1 MQGFDM
7 DLTSLFQPGMKK
19 EETFI
24 IEDKHSA
31 MHVGSG
37 SSRILATPWMI
48 GFMERVAHHLLAEK
62 LPEGY
67 SSVGALVNI
76 RHLAPTPVGS
86 QVNVR
91 AEIETIE
98 GLKVTF
104 KVEAWDEAGLIGSG
118 FHERV
123 VIDTARFLRRIE
135 NRNKGV
141 G

>member
-1 MQGFDM
+1 M
-7 DLTSLFQPGMKK
+7 DLTTLFQPGMKK
-19 EETFI
+19 DEVFTIEEKYT
-24 IEDKHSA
+24 A

-37 SSRILATPWMI
+37 SSRVLATPWMI

-67 SSVGALVNI
+67 SSVGAMVNV

-86 QVNVR
+86 QVQVR
-91 AEIETIE
+91 VEIETIE

-104 KVEAWDEAGLIGSG
+104 KVEVWDEVELIGSG
-118 FHERV
+118 IHERV

-135 NRNKGV
+135 NRLKRV
-141 G
+141 A